1 MPFADNPFS
10 SKKMIDHNTVQQ
22 ILDTADIVDVVSDF
36 VALKRRGAN
45 WIGLCPFHND
55 RRPSFYVSR
64 AKGICKC
71 FACGEGGS
79 AVNFIMKH
87 EQLSYP
93 EALRYLA
100 RKYHIEIQEK
110 ELTDEEKQA
119 QTEREAMLMLN
130 EWACAY
136 FEKQLHET
144 QAGQEIGLSY
154 FRERGFNDVTIKE
167 YRLGY
172 SSEGYDDFYKAAVA
186 QGFNPKL
193 LFDTGLC
200 IPNERDEGGHDRF
213 RGRVMFPIMNIAGK
227 VIAFGGR
234 TLKKDKN
241 IAKYVNSPES
251 AIYSKRNVIYGLYQA
266 KREIS
271 KEDKCFIVEGYAD
284 VISMHQA
291 GFKNV
296 IASSGTALTEGHIQA
311 IRRFTSNVTEMFDG
325 DAAGIKAAIRGVDM
339 LLKEG
344 ISIKVLPLPPDDDPD
359 TFVRAHS
366 HTEVEEYIS
375 QNEADFIHFKSD
387 VVLKDAKNDPIKR
400 TAAITDVV
408 KSIALIPDE
417 IARMVYAKECSTLFG
432 FDEQTILRQIKQ
444 YRNKY
449 REQWRKERE
458 QQQAREQRL
467 NQQESNVAPVVPPL
481 DEDAPPPPPPEDFT
495 SETGPAITAPLPPRA
510 TGASDSVVVQE
521 REVIRLI
528 VNYGMCYLTDTEY
541 DDGTVRPTTVLEHIN
556 NVISLE
562 QIDFSD
568 PLYKHTFEVAKQY
581 IEPFYHDLEAFNIQL
596 EESTQQFVEQ
606 EMTEQDDEEPVA
618 LDSAALINAQL
629 HKEQAIRA
637 KANVK
642 AKNELMDYCC
652 GYLMK
657 VLCSIDDD
665 NVRQLACDLA
675 TDSLPQL
682 SKIHTQFA
690 VILEERDKLLSVVPE
705 RLYNWMNALIVQ
717 RINETQTRIASASAN
732 ELPQLM
738 EYLQNLYQSRH
749 DLANII
755 GNRVVNPK

>member
-1 MPFADNPFS
+1 
-10 SKKMIDHNTVQQ
+10 MIDHNTVQQ

-36 VALKRRGAN
+36 VALKKRGAN

-130 EWACAY
+130 EWACSY

-144 QAGQEIGLSY
+144 QAGQDIGLSY
-154 FRERGFNDVTIKE
+154 FKERGFNDATIKE
-167 YRLGY
+167 FRLGY
-172 SSEGYDDFYKAAVA
+172 SSEGYDDLYKAAVA

-193 LFDTGLC
+193 LFDVGLC
-200 IPNERDEGGHDRF
+200 IPDDRSGGHDRF

-234 TLKKDKN
+234 TLKKDKEV
-241 IAKYVNSPES
+241 AKYVNSPES
-251 AIYSKRNVIYGLYQA
+251 AIYSKRNVIFGLYQA

-271 KEDKCFIVEGYAD
+271 KADKCYIVEGYAD

-296 IASSGTALTEGHIQA
+296 IASSGTALTEGHIHA
-311 IRRFTSNVTEMFDG
+311 IRRFTNNVTEMFDG
-325 DAAGIKAAIRGVDM
+325 DAAGVKAAIRGVDL

-344 ISIKVLPLPPDDDPD
+344 MNIKVLPLPPEDDPD

-366 HTEVEEYIS
+366 YAEVEDYIEK
-375 QNEADFIHFKSD
+375 NEADFINFKSS

-417 IARMVYAKECSTLFG
+417 IARMVYAKECSNLFEM
-432 FDEQTILRQIKQ
+432 DEQTILRQIKQ

-449 REQWRKERE
+449 LEQWRKERQ
-458 QQQAREQRL
+458 QQQAREQRMAA
-467 NQQESNVAPVVPPL
+467 QSDHGVPPSPGL
-481 DEDAPPPPPPEDFT
+481 DDVPP
-495 SETGPAITAPLPPRA
+495 APLPDDFVPESEQVPAPRVSSRTSTA
-510 TGASDSVVVQE
+510 ISGVDVQE

-528 VNYGMCYLTDTEY
+528 VNYGMCYLTETEY
-541 DDGTVRPTTVLEHIN
+541 QDGTVRPTTVLEHIN
-556 NVISLE
+556 NEIHL
-562 QIDFSD
+562 DYMGFSD
-568 PLYKHTFEVAKQY
+568 PLYKRIFETALQY
-581 IEPFYHDLEAFNIQL
+581 IEPYYKDLEVFKAQL
-596 EESTQQFVEQ
+596 EERTREFIAE
-606 EMTEQDDEEPVA
+606 EMAAQDEVDPEA
-618 LDSAALINAQL
+618 LDSVALINAQER
-629 HKEQAIRA
+629 KEKAIEA
-637 KANVK
+637 KANAK
-642 AKNELMDYCC
+642 AKNELLEFNC
-652 GYLMK
+652 GYLVK
-657 VLCSIDDD
+657 ALCSIDDD
-665 NVRQLACDLA
+665 EMRQLACDLA
-675 TDSLPQL
+675 TDNMPQL
-682 SKIHTQFA
+682 SKIHTKYT
-690 VILEERDKLLSVVPE
+690 VIVEERDKLLNLVPE
-705 RLYNWMNALIVQ
+705 RINNWKNALLVL
-717 RINETQTRIASASAN
+717 RINELKSQIANAAPEEQPKLMQSLQ
-732 ELPQLM
+732 ELYKVRHQL
-738 EYLQNLYQSRH
+738 
-749 DLANII
+749 AAVI
-755 GNRVVNPK
+755 GDRVVNPI

>member
-1 MPFADNPFS
+1 
-10 SKKMIDHNTVQQ
+10 MIDHNTVQQ

-36 VALKRRGAN
+36 VTLKKRGAN

-64 AKGICKC
+64 SKGICKC

-130 EWACAY
+130 EWACSY
-136 FEKQLHET
+136 FEKQLHDT

-154 FRERGFNDVTIKE
+154 FRERGFNDATIKE
-167 YRLGY
+167 FRLGY

-200 IPNERDEGGHDRF
+200 IAERDGGRDRF

-251 AIYSKRNVIYGLYQA
+251 VIYSKRNVIYGLYQA

-296 IASSGTALTEGHIQA
+296 IASSGTALTEGHIHA

-344 ISIKVLPLPPDDDPD
+344 ISIKVLPLPPEDDPD

-366 HTEVEEYIS
+366 HTEVEEYIL
-375 QNEADFIHFKSD
+375 QNEADFIHFKSNI
-387 VVLKDAKNDPIKR
+387 VLKDAKNDPIKR

-417 IARMVYAKECSTLFG
+417 IARMVYAK
-432 FDEQTILRQIKQ
+432 QTILRQIKQ
-444 YRNKY
+444 YRGKY
-449 REQWRKERE
+449 LEQWRKERE
-458 QQQAREQRL
+458 QQQAREARM
-467 NQQESNVAPVVPPL
+467 NQASGDNTATQP
-481 DEDAPPPPPPEDFT
+481 APPDDMPPAPLPDDLFP
-495 SETGPAITAPLPPRA
+495 ETGPADTPPTTHHAPNVND
-510 TGASDSVVVQE
+510 GIVVQE

-541 DDGTVRPTTVLEHIN
+541 DDGSVRPTTVLEHIN
-556 NVISLE
+556 NEIFLE
-562 QIDFSD
+562 NMEFSD
-568 PLYKHTFEVAKQY
+568 PLYKRTFELALQY
-581 IEPFYHDLEAFNIQL
+581 VPQYYKDLEEFKKQL
-596 EESTQQFVEQ
+596 KESTNEYISQ
-606 EMTEQDDEEPVA
+606 EMATQDEVAPDA
-618 LDSAALINAQL
+618 LDSAALISAQER
-629 HKEQAIRA
+629 KEKEVLSRANVRA
-637 KANVK
+637 KQA
-642 AKNELMDYCC
+642 ETEFSSS
-652 GYLMK
+652 YLMK
-657 VLCSIDDD
+657 ALCSIDDD
-665 NVRQLACDLA
+665 DVRQLACDLA
-675 TDSLPQL
+675 TDNLPQL

-690 VILEERDKLLSVVPE
+690 VILEERDKLLSLVPD
-705 RLYNWMNALIVQ
+705 RLYNWKNALLVQ
-717 RINETQTRIASASAN
+717 AINVIKERISHASAE

-738 EYLQNLYQSRH
+738 EHLQKLYNVRH
-749 DLANII
+749 ELAAVI
-755 GNRVVNPK
+755 GDRVVNPN

>member
-1 MPFADNPFS
+1 
-10 SKKMIDHNTVQQ
+10 MIDHNTVQQ
-22 ILDTADIVDVVSDF
+22 ILDAADIVDVVSDF
-36 VALKRRGAN
+36 VSLKKRGAN

-119 QTEREAMLMLN
+119 QSEREAMLMLN

-144 QAGQEIGLSY
+144 QAGQEIGLAY
-154 FRERGFNDVTIKE
+154 FKERGFNDATIKE
-167 YRLGY
+167 FRLGY
-172 SSEGYDDFYKAAVA
+172 SSEGYDDLYKAAIA

-193 LFDTGLC
+193 LFDVGLC
-200 IPNERDEGGHDRF
+200 LPDDHGGHDRF

-234 TLKKDKN
+234 TLRKDKEV
-241 IAKYVNSPES
+241 AKYVNSPES
-251 AIYSKRNVIYGLYQA
+251 SIYSKRNVIYGLHQA

-296 IASSGTALTEGHIQA
+296 IASSGTALTEGHIHA

-344 ISIKVLPLPPDDDPD
+344 LNIKVLPLPPEDDPD

-366 HTEVEEYIS
+366 HTEVEDYIK
-375 QNEADFIHFKSD
+375 QNECDFINFKSG
-387 VVLKDAKNDPIKR
+387 VVLNDAQNDPIKR
-400 TAAITDVV
+400 SAAITDVV

-417 IARMVYAKECSTLFG
+417 IARMVYAKECSNLFG

-444 YRNKY
+444 HRNKY
-449 REQWRKERE
+449 IEQWHKERQ
-458 QQQAREQRL
+458 QQQAREQRQAA
-467 NQQESNVAPVVPPL
+467 QQTGGKSPAQQ
-481 DEDAPPPPPPEDFT
+481 PEPQYDT
-495 SETGPAITAPLPPRA
+495 PTLPP
-510 TGASDSVVVQE
+510 TLDDFVESDSTHGNGADNRDIAAHNGVDIQE

-528 VNYGMCYLTDTEY
+528 VNYGMCYLTDTQY
-541 DDGTVRPTTVLEHIN
+541 DDETVRPTTVLEYIN
-556 NVISLE
+556 NELLMD
-562 QIDFSD
+562 QMDFSNR
-568 PLYKHTFEVAKQY
+568 LYKRTFEIAKR
-581 IEPFYHDLEAFNIQL
+581 FD
-596 EESTQQFVEQ
+596 
-606 EMTEQDDEEPVA
+606 
-618 LDSAALINAQL
+618 IN
-629 HKEQAIRA
+629 
-637 KANVK
+637 
-642 AKNELMDYCC
+642 
-652 GYLMK
+652 
-657 VLCSIDDD
+657 
-665 NVRQLACDLA
+665 
-675 TDSLPQL
+675 
-682 SKIHTQFA
+682 
-690 VILEERDKLLSVVPE
+690 
-705 RLYNWMNALIVQ
+705 
-717 RINETQTRIASASAN
+717 
-732 ELPQLM
+732 
-738 EYLQNLYQSRH
+738 
-749 DLANII
+749 NII
-755 GNRVVNPK
+755 CRWKELIEND

>member
-1 MPFADNPFS
+1 
-10 SKKMIDHNTVQQ
+10 MIDHNTVQQ
-22 ILDTADIVDVVSDF
+22 ILDAADIVDVVSDF
-36 VALKRRGAN
+36 VSLKKRGAN

-119 QTEREAMLMLN
+119 QSEREAMLMLN

-154 FRERGFNDVTIKE
+154 FKERGFNDATIKE
-167 YRLGY
+167 FRLGY
-172 SSEGYDDFYKAAVA
+172 SSEGYDDLYKAAIA

-193 LFDTGLC
+193 LFDVGLC
-200 IPNERDEGGHDRF
+200 LPDDHGGHDRF

-234 TLKKDKN
+234 TLRKDKEV
-241 IAKYVNSPES
+241 AKYVNSPES
-251 AIYSKRNVIYGLYQA
+251 SIYSKRNVIYGLHQA

-296 IASSGTALTEGHIQA
+296 IASSGTALTEGHIHA

-344 ISIKVLPLPPDDDPD
+344 LNIKVLPLPPEDDPD

-366 HTEVEEYIS
+366 HTEVEDYIK
-375 QNEADFIHFKSD
+375 QNECDFINFKSG
-387 VVLKDAKNDPIKR
+387 VVLNDAQNDPIKR
-400 TAAITDVV
+400 SAAITDVV

-417 IARMVYAKECSTLFG
+417 IARMVYAKECSNLFG

-444 YRNKY
+444 HRNKY
-449 REQWRKERE
+449 IEQWHKERQ
-458 QQQAREQRL
+458 QQQAREQRQAA
-467 NQQESNVAPVVPPL
+467 QQAGGKSPAQQ
-481 DEDAPPPPPPEDFT
+481 PEPQYDT
-495 SETGPAITAPLPPRA
+495 PTLPP
-510 TGASDSVVVQE
+510 TPDDFVESDSTHGNGADNRDIAAHNGVDIQE

-528 VNYGMCYLTDTEY
+528 VNYGMCYLTDTQY
-541 DDGTVRPTTVLEHIN
+541 DDETVRPTTVLEYIN
-556 NVISLE
+556 NELLMD
-562 QIDFSD
+562 QMDFSNR
-568 PLYKHTFEVAKQY
+568 LYKRTFEIAKRFIDPY
-581 IEPFYHDLEAFNIQL
+581 YRDLASFNSQL
-596 EESTQQFVEQ
+596 EKDTREFISQ
-606 EMTEQDDEEPVA
+606 EMVQTDDQEPLE
-618 LDSAALINAQL
+618 LDSHSLIVAQEN
-629 HKEQAIRA
+629 KEKSIQA
-637 KANVK
+637 KANATAMK
-642 AKNELMDYCC
+642 KLMDFSSS
-652 GYLMK
+652 YLMK
-657 VLCSIDDD
+657 LLCSIDDD
-665 NVRQLACDLA
+665 QVRQLACELA
-675 TDSLPQL
+675 TDNLPQL
-682 SKIHTQFA
+682 SKIHTKYT
-690 VILEERDKLLSVVPE
+690 VIVEERDRLLSIVPE
-705 RLYNWMNALIVQ
+705 RLYNWKNALLIIK
-717 RINETQTRIASASAN
+717 INEVKAQIASAAADQ
-732 ELPQLM
+732 LPQLL
-738 EYLQNLYQSRH
+738 EHLQELYSVRH
-749 DLANII
+749 QLAAII
-755 GNRVVNPK
+755 GDRVVNPN

>member
-1 MPFADNPFS
+1 
-10 SKKMIDHNTVQQ
+10 MIDHNTVQQ
-22 ILDTADIVDVVSDF
+22 ILDAADIVDVVSDF
-36 VALKRRGAN
+36 VSLKKRGAN

-119 QTEREAMLMLN
+119 QSEREAMLMLN

-144 QAGQEIGLSY
+144 QAGQEIGLAY
-154 FRERGFNDVTIKE
+154 FKERGFNDATIKE
-167 YRLGY
+167 FRLGY
-172 SSEGYDDFYKAAVA
+172 SSEGYDDLYKAAIA

-193 LFDTGLC
+193 LFDVGLC
-200 IPNERDEGGHDRF
+200 LPDDHGGHDRF

-234 TLKKDKN
+234 TLRKDKEV
-241 IAKYVNSPES
+241 AKYVNSPES
-251 AIYSKRNVIYGLYQA
+251 SIYSKRNVIYGLHQA

-296 IASSGTALTEGHIQA
+296 IASSGTALTEGHIHA

-344 ISIKVLPLPPDDDPD
+344 LNIKVLPLPPEDDPD

-366 HTEVEEYIS
+366 HTEVEDYIK
-375 QNEADFIHFKSD
+375 QNECDFINFKSG
-387 VVLKDAKNDPIKR
+387 VVLNDAQNDPIKR
-400 TAAITDVV
+400 SAAITDVV

-417 IARMVYAKECSTLFG
+417 IARMVYAKECSNLFG

-444 YRNKY
+444 HRNKY
-449 REQWRKERE
+449 IEQWHKERQ
-458 QQQAREQRL
+458 QQQAREQRQAA
-467 NQQESNVAPVVPPL
+467 QQAGGKSPAQQ
-481 DEDAPPPPPPEDFT
+481 PEPQYDT
-495 SETGPAITAPLPPRA
+495 PTLPP
-510 TGASDSVVVQE
+510 TLDDFVESDSTHGNGADNRDIAAHNGVDIQE

-528 VNYGMCYLTDTEY
+528 VNYGMCYLIDTQY
-541 DDGTVRPTTVLEHIN
+541 DDDTVRPTTVLEYIN
-556 NVISLE
+556 NELLMD
-562 QIDFSD
+562 QMDFSNR
-568 PLYKHTFEVAKQY
+568 LYKRTFEIAKRFIDPY
-581 IEPFYHDLEAFNIQL
+581 YRDLASFNSQL
-596 EESTQQFVEQ
+596 EKDTREFISQ
-606 EMTEQDDEEPVA
+606 EMVQTDDQEPLE
-618 LDSAALINAQL
+618 LDSHSLIVAQEN
-629 HKEQAIRA
+629 KEKSIQA
-637 KANVK
+637 KANATAMK
-642 AKNELMDYCC
+642 KLMDFSSS
-652 GYLMK
+652 YLMK
-657 VLCSIDDD
+657 LLCSIDDD
-665 NVRQLACDLA
+665 QVRQLACELA
-675 TDSLPQL
+675 TDNLPQL
-682 SKIHTQFA
+682 SKIHTKYT
-690 VILEERDKLLSVVPE
+690 VIVEERDRLLSIVPE
-705 RLYNWMNALIVQ
+705 RLYNWKNALLIIK
-717 RINETQTRIASASAN
+717 INEVKAQIARAAADQ
-732 ELPQLM
+732 LPQLL
-738 EYLQNLYQSRH
+738 EHLQELYSVRH
-749 DLANII
+749 QLAAII
-755 GNRVVNPK
+755 GDRVVNPN

>member
-1 MPFADNPFS
+1 
-10 SKKMIDHNTVQQ
+10 MIDHNTVQQ
-22 ILDTADIVDVVSDF
+22 ILDAADIVDVVSDF
-36 VALKRRGAN
+36 VSLKKRGAN

-119 QTEREAMLMLN
+119 QSEREAMLMLN

-144 QAGQEIGLSY
+144 QAGQEIGLAY
-154 FRERGFNDVTIKE
+154 FKERGFNDATIKE
-167 YRLGY
+167 FRLGY
-172 SSEGYDDFYKAAVA
+172 SSEGYDDLYKAAIA

-193 LFDTGLC
+193 LFDVGLC
-200 IPNERDEGGHDRF
+200 LPDDHGGHDRF

-234 TLKKDKN
+234 TLRKDKEV
-241 IAKYVNSPES
+241 AKYVNSPES
-251 AIYSKRNVIYGLYQA
+251 SIYSKRNVIYGLHQA

-296 IASSGTALTEGHIQA
+296 IASSGTALTEGHIHA

-344 ISIKVLPLPPDDDPD
+344 LNIKVLPLPPEDDPD

-366 HTEVEEYIS
+366 HTEVE
-375 QNEADFIHFKSD
+375 DFINFKSG
-387 VVLKDAKNDPIKR
+387 VVLNDAQNDPIKR
-400 TAAITDVV
+400 SAAITDVV

-417 IARMVYAKECSTLFG
+417 IARMVYAKECSNLFG

-444 YRNKY
+444 HRNKY
-449 REQWRKERE
+449 IEQWHKERQ
-458 QQQAREQRL
+458 QQQAREQRQAA
-467 NQQESNVAPVVPPL
+467 QQAGGKSPAQQ
-481 DEDAPPPPPPEDFT
+481 PEPQYDT
-495 SETGPAITAPLPPRA
+495 PTLPP
-510 TGASDSVVVQE
+510 TLDDFVESDSTHGNGADNRDIAAHNGVDIQE

-528 VNYGMCYLTDTEY
+528 VNYGMCYLTDTQY
-541 DDGTVRPTTVLEHIN
+541 DDETVRPTTVLEYIN
-556 NVISLE
+556 NELLMD
-562 QIDFSD
+562 QMDFSNR
-568 PLYKHTFEVAKQY
+568 LYKRTFEIAKRFIDPY
-581 IEPFYHDLEAFNIQL
+581 YRDLASFNSQL
-596 EESTQQFVEQ
+596 EKDTREFISQ
-606 EMTEQDDEEPVA
+606 EMVQTDDQEPLE
-618 LDSAALINAQL
+618 LDSHSLIVAQEN
-629 HKEQAIRA
+629 KEKSIQA
-637 KANVK
+637 KANATAMK
-642 AKNELMDYCC
+642 KLMDFSSS
-652 GYLMK
+652 YLMK
-657 VLCSIDDD
+657 LLCSIDDD
-665 NVRQLACDLA
+665 QVRQLACELA
-675 TDSLPQL
+675 TDNLPQL
-682 SKIHTQFA
+682 SKIHTKYT
-690 VILEERDKLLSVVPE
+690 VIVEERDRLLSIVPE
-705 RLYNWMNALIVQ
+705 RLYNWKNALLIIK
-717 RINETQTRIASASAN
+717 INEVKAQIASAAADQ
-732 ELPQLM
+732 LPQLL
-738 EYLQNLYQSRH
+738 EHLQELYSVRH
-749 DLANII
+749 QLAAII
-755 GNRVVNPK
+755 GDRVVNPN

>member
-1 MPFADNPFS
+1 
-10 SKKMIDHNTVQQ
+10 MIDHSTVQQ
-22 ILDTADIVDVVSDF
+22 ILDAADIVDVVSDF
-36 VALKRRGAN
+36 VTLKKRGAN

-100 RKYHIEIQEK
+100 RKYHIEIHEK

-119 QTEREAMLMLN
+119 QSERESMLMLN

-144 QAGQEIGLSY
+144 QAGQDIGLAY
-154 FRERGFNDVTIKE
+154 FRERGFNEATIKE
-167 YRLGY
+167 FKLGY

-186 QGFNPKL
+186 QGFNPQL
-193 LFDTGLC
+193 LFDVGLC
-200 IPNERDEGGHDRF
+200 IPDDRGGHDRF
-213 RGRVMFPIMNIAGK
+213 RGRVMFPITNIAGK

-251 AIYSKRNVIYGLYQA
+251 VIYSKRDVIYGLSQA

-271 KEDKCFIVEGYAD
+271 KQDKCFIVEGYAD

-296 IASSGTALTEGHIQA
+296 IASSGTALTEGHIHA

-325 DAAGIKAAIRGVDM
+325 DAAGVKAAIRGVDM

-344 ISIKVLPLPPDDDPD
+344 LNIKVLPLPAEDDPD

-366 HTEVEEYIS
+366 HTEVEDYIA
-375 QNEADFIHFKSD
+375 QNETDFIHFKSS
-387 VVLKDAKNDPIKR
+387 VVLQDAHNDPIKR

-408 KSIALIPDE
+408 KSIAIIPDE
-417 IARMVYAKECSTLFG
+417 IARMVYAKECSNLFG
-432 FDEQTILRQIKQ
+432 MDEQTILRQIKH
-444 YRNKY
+444 YRGKY
-449 REQWRKERE
+449 VEQWRKERQ
-458 QQQAREQRL
+458 QQQAREQRM
-467 NQQESNVAPVVPPL
+467 NSGTTGGPSTATNADFQPTSDMPDPDIDVQGT
-481 DEDAPPPPPPEDFT
+481 PPPHPPVDQSTAGT
-495 SETGPAITAPLPPRA
+495 SQLDI
-510 TGASDSVVVQE
+510 QE
-521 REVIRLI
+521 REVIRLV

-541 DDGTVRPTTVLEHIN
+541 EDGTVRPTTVLEHIN
-556 NVISLE
+556 NELTLDQIS
-562 QIDFSD
+562 FND
-568 PLYKHTFEVAKQY
+568 PLYRLTFDIAKQF
-581 IEPFYHDLEAFNIQL
+581 IEPYYKDLEAFNKQL
-596 EESTQQFVEQ
+596 EEKSRQFIAQ
-606 EMTEQDDEEPVA
+606 EMEKPEDGESGA
-618 LDSAALINAQL
+618 LDGSALINAYERKQ
-629 HKEQAIRA
+629 KAVNARA
-637 KANVK
+637 AVK
-642 AKNELMDYCC
+642 AKNELMDFSSS
-652 GYLMK
+652 YLAK
-657 VLCSIDDD
+657 ILCSIDND

-675 TDSLPQL
+675 TDNLPQL

-690 VILEERDKLLSVVPE
+690 VIVEERDKLLTLVPE
-705 RLYNWMNALIVQ
+705 RLYNWKNAIIVT
-717 RINETQTRIASASAN
+717 RINRLKAMIAQAN
-732 ELPQLM
+732 SESLPQLM
-738 EYLQNLYQSRH
+738 EQLQELYTVRH
-749 DLANII
+749 QLAAII
-755 GNRVVNPK
+755 GDRVVNPN

>member
-1 MPFADNPFS
+1 
-10 SKKMIDHNTVQQ
+10 MIDHNTVQQ
-22 ILDTADIVDVVSDF
+22 ILDAADIVDVVSDF
-36 VALKRRGAN
+36 VSLKKRGAN

-119 QTEREAMLMLN
+119 QSEREAMLMLN

-144 QAGQEIGLSY
+144 QAGQEIGLAY
-154 FRERGFNDVTIKE
+154 FKERGFNDATIKE
-167 YRLGY
+167 FRLGY
-172 SSEGYDDFYKAAVA
+172 SSEGYDDLYKAAIA

-193 LFDTGLC
+193 LFDVGLC
-200 IPNERDEGGHDRF
+200 LPDDHGGHDRF

-234 TLKKDKN
+234 TLRKDKEV
-241 IAKYVNSPES
+241 AKYVNSPES
-251 AIYSKRNVIYGLYQA
+251 SIYSKRNVIYGLHQA

-296 IASSGTALTEGHIQA
+296 IASSGTALTEGHIHA

-344 ISIKVLPLPPDDDPD
+344 LNIKVLPLPPEDDPD

-366 HTEVEEYIS
+366 HTEVEDYIK
-375 QNEADFIHFKSD
+375 QNECDFINFKSG
-387 VVLKDAKNDPIKR
+387 VVLNDAQNDPIKR
-400 TAAITDVV
+400 SAAITDVV

-417 IARMVYAKECSTLFG
+417 IARMVYAKECSNLFG

-444 YRNKY
+444 HRNKY
-449 REQWRKERE
+449 IEQWHKERQ
-458 QQQAREQRL
+458 QQQAREQRQAA
-467 NQQESNVAPVVPPL
+467 QQAGGKSPAQQ
-481 DEDAPPPPPPEDFT
+481 PEPQYDT
-495 SETGPAITAPLPPRA
+495 PTLPP
-510 TGASDSVVVQE
+510 TPDDFVESDSTHGNGADNRDIAAHNGVDIQE

-528 VNYGMCYLTDTEY
+528 VNYGMCYLTDTQY
-541 DDGTVRPTTVLEHIN
+541 DDETVRPTTVLEYIN
-556 NVISLE
+556 NELLMD
-562 QIDFSD
+562 QMDFSNR
-568 PLYKHTFEVAKQY
+568 LYKRTFEIAKRFIDPY
-581 IEPFYHDLEAFNIQL
+581 YRDLASFNSQL
-596 EESTQQFVEQ
+596 EKDTREFISQ
-606 EMTEQDDEEPVA
+606 EMVQTDDQEPLE
-618 LDSAALINAQL
+618 LDSHSLIVAQEN
-629 HKEQAIRA
+629 KEKSIQA
-637 KANVK
+637 KANATAMK
-642 AKNELMDYCC
+642 KLMDFSSS
-652 GYLMK
+652 YLMK
-657 VLCSIDDD
+657 LLCSIDDD
-665 NVRQLACDLA
+665 QVRQLACELA
-675 TDSLPQL
+675 TDNLPQL
-682 SKIHTQFA
+682 SKIHTKYT
-690 VILEERDKLLSVVPE
+690 VIVEERDRLRSIVPE
-705 RLYNWMNALIVQ
+705 RLYNWKNALLIIK
-717 RINETQTRIASASAN
+717 INEVKAQIASAAADQ
-732 ELPQLM
+732 LPQLL
-738 EYLQNLYQSRH
+738 ERLQELYSVRH
-749 DLANII
+749 QLAAII
-755 GNRVVNPK
+755 GDRVVNPN

>member
-1 MPFADNPFS
+1 
-10 SKKMIDHNTVQQ
+10 MIDHNTVQQ

-36 VALKRRGAN
+36 VTLKKRGAN

-64 AKGICKC
+64 SKGICKC

-130 EWACAY
+130 EWACSY
-136 FEKQLHET
+136 FEKQLHDT

-154 FRERGFNDVTIKE
+154 FRERGFNDATIKE
-167 YRLGY
+167 FRLGY

-200 IPNERDEGGHDRF
+200 IAERDGGRDRF

-251 AIYSKRNVIYGLYQA
+251 VIYSKRNVIYGLYQA

-296 IASSGTALTEGHIQA
+296 IASSGTALTEGHIHA

-344 ISIKVLPLPPDDDPD
+344 ISIKVLPLPPEDDPD

-366 HTEVEEYIS
+366 HTEVEEYIL
-375 QNEADFIHFKSD
+375 QNEADFIHFKSNI
-387 VVLKDAKNDPIKR
+387 VLKDAKNDPIKR

-444 YRNKY
+444 YRGKY
-449 REQWRKERE
+449 LEQWRKERE
-458 QQQAREQRL
+458 QQQAREQRMSQAA
-467 NQQESNVAPVVPPL
+467 NENAPGPLPPV
-481 DEDAPPPPPPEDFT
+481 DDMPPAPMPDDLFP
-495 SETGPAITAPLPPRA
+495 ETGPADTPPTSHHTANVND
-510 TGASDSVVVQE
+510 GIVVQE

-541 DDGTVRPTTVLEHIN
+541 DDGSVRPTTVLEHIN
-556 NVISLE
+556 NEIFLE
-562 QIDFSD
+562 NMEFSD
-568 PLYKHTFEVAKQY
+568 PLYKRTFELALQY
-581 IEPFYHDLEAFNIQL
+581 VPQYYKDLEEFKKQL
-596 EESTQQFVEQ
+596 KESTNEYISQ
-606 EMTEQDDEEPVA
+606 EMATQDEVAPDA
-618 LDSAALINAQL
+618 LDSAALISAQER
-629 HKEQAIRA
+629 KEKEVLSRANVRA
-637 KANVK
+637 KQA
-642 AKNELMDYCC
+642 ETEFSSS
-652 GYLMK
+652 YLMK
-657 VLCSIDDD
+657 ALCSIDDD
-665 NVRQLACDLA
+665 DVRQLACDLA
-675 TDSLPQL
+675 TDNLPQL

-690 VILEERDKLLSVVPE
+690 VILEERDKLLSLVPD
-705 RLYNWMNALIVQ
+705 RLYNWKNALLVQ
-717 RINETQTRIASASAN
+717 AINVIKERISHASAE

-738 EYLQNLYQSRH
+738 EHLQKLYNVRH
-749 DLANII
+749 ELAAVI
-755 GNRVVNPK
+755 GDRVVNPN

>member
-1 MPFADNPFS
+1 
-10 SKKMIDHNTVQQ
+10 MIDHNTVQQ
-22 ILDTADIVDVVSDF
+22 ILDAADIVDVVSDF
-36 VALKRRGAN
+36 VSLKKRGAN

-119 QTEREAMLMLN
+119 QSEREAMLMLN

-144 QAGQEIGLSY
+144 QAGQEIGLAY
-154 FRERGFNDVTIKE
+154 FKERGFNDATIKE
-167 YRLGY
+167 FRLGY
-172 SSEGYDDFYKAAVA
+172 SSEGYDDLYKAAIA

-193 LFDTGLC
+193 LFDVGLC
-200 IPNERDEGGHDRF
+200 LPDDHGGHDRF

-234 TLKKDKN
+234 TLRKDKEV
-241 IAKYVNSPES
+241 AKYVNSPES
-251 AIYSKRNVIYGLYQA
+251 SIYSKRNVIYGLHQA

-296 IASSGTALTEGHIQA
+296 IASSGTALTEGHIHA

-344 ISIKVLPLPPDDDPD
+344 LNIKVLPLPPEDDPD

-366 HTEVEEYIS
+366 HTEVEDYIK
-375 QNEADFIHFKSD
+375 QNECDFINFKSG
-387 VVLKDAKNDPIKR
+387 VVLNDAQNDPIKR
-400 TAAITDVV
+400 SAAITDVV

-417 IARMVYAKECSTLFG
+417 IARMVYAKECSNLFG

-444 YRNKY
+444 HRNKY
-449 REQWRKERE
+449 IEQWHKERQ
-458 QQQAREQRL
+458 QQQAREQRQAA
-467 NQQESNVAPVVPPL
+467 QQAGGKSPAQQ
-481 DEDAPPPPPPEDFT
+481 PEPQYDT
-495 SETGPAITAPLPPRA
+495 PTLPP
-510 TGASDSVVVQE
+510 TPDDFVESDSTHGNGADNRDIAAHNGVDIQE

-528 VNYGMCYLTDTEY
+528 VNYGMCYLTDTQY
-541 DDGTVRPTTVLEHIN
+541 DDETVRPTTVLEYIN
-556 NVISLE
+556 NELLMD
-562 QIDFSD
+562 QMDFSNR
-568 PLYKHTFEVAKQY
+568 LYKRTFEIAKRFIDPY
-581 IEPFYHDLEAFNIQL
+581 YRDLASFNSQL
-596 EESTQQFVEQ
+596 EKDTRDFISQ
-606 EMTEQDDEEPVA
+606 EMVQTDDQEPLE
-618 LDSAALINAQL
+618 LDSHSLIVAQEN
-629 HKEQAIRA
+629 KEKSIQA
-637 KANVK
+637 KANATAMK
-642 AKNELMDYCC
+642 KLMDFSSS
-652 GYLMK
+652 YLMK
-657 VLCSIDDD
+657 LLCSIDDD
-665 NVRQLACDLA
+665 QVRQLACELA
-675 TDSLPQL
+675 TDNLPQL
-682 SKIHTQFA
+682 SKIHTKYT
-690 VILEERDKLLSVVPE
+690 VIVEERDRLLSIVPE
-705 RLYNWMNALIVQ
+705 RLYNWKNALLIIK
-717 RINETQTRIASASAN
+717 INEVKAQIASAAADQ
-732 ELPQLM
+732 LPQLL
-738 EYLQNLYQSRH
+738 EHLQELYSVRH
-749 DLANII
+749 QLAAII
-755 GNRVVNPK
+755 GDRVVNPN

>member
-1 MPFADNPFS
+1 
-10 SKKMIDHNTVQQ
+10 MIDHNTVQQ
-22 ILDTADIVDVVSDF
+22 ILDAADIVDVVSDF
-36 VALKRRGAN
+36 VSLKKRGAN

-119 QTEREAMLMLN
+119 QSEREAMLMLN

-144 QAGQEIGLSY
+144 QAGQEIGLAY
-154 FRERGFNDVTIKE
+154 FKERGFNDATIKE
-167 YRLGY
+167 FRLGY
-172 SSEGYDDFYKAAVA
+172 SSEGYDDLYKAAIA

-193 LFDTGLC
+193 LFDVGLC
-200 IPNERDEGGHDRF
+200 LPDDHGGHDRF

-234 TLKKDKN
+234 TLRKDKEV
-241 IAKYVNSPES
+241 AKYVNSPES
-251 AIYSKRNVIYGLYQA
+251 SIYSKRNVIYGLHQA

-296 IASSGTALTEGHIQA
+296 IASSGTALTEGHIHA

-344 ISIKVLPLPPDDDPD
+344 LNIKVLPLPPEDDPD

-366 HTEVEEYIS
+366 HTEVEDYIK
-375 QNEADFIHFKSD
+375 QNECDFINFKSG
-387 VVLKDAKNDPIKR
+387 VVLNDAQNDPIKR
-400 TAAITDVV
+400 SAAITDVV

-417 IARMVYAKECSTLFG
+417 IARMVYAKECSNLFG

-444 YRNKY
+444 HRNKY
-449 REQWRKERE
+449 IEQWHKERQ
-458 QQQAREQRL
+458 QQQAREQRQAA
-467 NQQESNVAPVVPPL
+467 QQAGGKSPAQQ
-481 DEDAPPPPPPEDFT
+481 PEPQYDT
-495 SETGPAITAPLPPRA
+495 PTLPP
-510 TGASDSVVVQE
+510 TPDDFVESDSTHGNGADNRDIAAHNGVDIQE

-528 VNYGMCYLTDTEY
+528 VNYGMCYLTDTQY
-541 DDGTVRPTTVLEHIN
+541 DDETVRPTTVLEYIN
-556 NVISLE
+556 NELLMD
-562 QIDFSD
+562 QMDFSNR
-568 PLYKHTFEVAKQY
+568 LYKRTFEIAKRFIDPY
-581 IEPFYHDLEAFNIQL
+581 YHDLASFNSQL
-596 EESTQQFVEQ
+596 EKDTREFISQ
-606 EMTEQDDEEPVA
+606 EMVQTDDQEPLE
-618 LDSAALINAQL
+618 LDSHSLIVAQEN
-629 HKEQAIRA
+629 KEKSIQA
-637 KANVK
+637 KANATAMK
-642 AKNELMDYCC
+642 KLMDFSSS
-652 GYLMK
+652 YLMK
-657 VLCSIDDD
+657 LLCSIDDD
-665 NVRQLACDLA
+665 QVRQLACELA
-675 TDSLPQL
+675 TDNLPQL
-682 SKIHTQFA
+682 SKIHTKYT
-690 VILEERDKLLSVVPE
+690 VIVEERDRLLSIVPE
-705 RLYNWMNALIVQ
+705 RLYNWKNALLIIK
-717 RINETQTRIASASAN
+717 INEVKAQIASAAADQ
-732 ELPQLM
+732 LPQLL
-738 EYLQNLYQSRH
+738 EHLQELYSVRH
-749 DLANII
+749 QLAAII
-755 GNRVVNPK
+755 GDRVVNPN

>member
-1 MPFADNPFS
+1 
-10 SKKMIDHNTVQQ
+10 MIDHNTVQQ
-22 ILDTADIVDVVSDF
+22 ILDAADIVDVVSDF
-36 VALKRRGAN
+36 VSLKKRGAN

-119 QTEREAMLMLN
+119 QSEREAMLMLN

-144 QAGQEIGLSY
+144 QAGQEIGLAY
-154 FRERGFNDVTIKE
+154 FKERGFNDATIKE
-167 YRLGY
+167 FRLGY
-172 SSEGYDDFYKAAVA
+172 SSEGYDDLYKAAIA

-193 LFDTGLC
+193 LFDVGLC
-200 IPNERDEGGHDRF
+200 LPDDHGGHDRF

-234 TLKKDKN
+234 TLRKDKEV
-241 IAKYVNSPES
+241 AKYVNSPES
-251 AIYSKRNVIYGLYQA
+251 SIYSKRNVIYGLHQA

-296 IASSGTALTEGHIQA
+296 IASSGTALTEGHIHA

-344 ISIKVLPLPPDDDPD
+344 LNIKVLPLPPEDDPD

-366 HTEVEEYIS
+366 HTEVEDYIK
-375 QNEADFIHFKSD
+375 QNECDFINFKSG
-387 VVLKDAKNDPIKR
+387 VVLNDAQNDPIKR
-400 TAAITDVV
+400 SAAITDVV

-417 IARMVYAKECSTLFG
+417 IARMVYAKECSNLFG

-444 YRNKY
+444 HRNKY
-449 REQWRKERE
+449 IEQWHKERQ
-458 QQQAREQRL
+458 QQQAREQRQAA
-467 NQQESNVAPVVPPL
+467 QQAGGKSPAQQ
-481 DEDAPPPPPPEDFT
+481 PEPQYDT
-495 SETGPAITAPLPPRA
+495 PTLPP
-510 TGASDSVVVQE
+510 TPDDFVESDSTHGNGADNRDIAAHNGVDIQE

-528 VNYGMCYLTDTEY
+528 VNYGMCYLIDTQY
-541 DDGTVRPTTVLEHIN
+541 DDDTVRPTTVLEYIN
-556 NVISLE
+556 NELLMD
-562 QIDFSD
+562 QMDFSNR
-568 PLYKHTFEVAKQY
+568 LYKRTFEIAKRFIDPY
-581 IEPFYHDLEAFNIQL
+581 YRDLASFNSQL
-596 EESTQQFVEQ
+596 EKDTREFISQ
-606 EMTEQDDEEPVA
+606 EMVQTDDQEPLE
-618 LDSAALINAQL
+618 LDSHSLIVAQEN
-629 HKEQAIRA
+629 KEKSIQA
-637 KANVK
+637 KANATAMK
-642 AKNELMDYCC
+642 KLMDFSSS
-652 GYLMK
+652 YLMK
-657 VLCSIDDD
+657 LLCSIDDD
-665 NVRQLACDLA
+665 QVRQLACELA
-675 TDSLPQL
+675 TDNLPQL
-682 SKIHTQFA
+682 SKIHTKYT
-690 VILEERDKLLSVVPE
+690 VIVEERDRLLSIVPE
-705 RLYNWMNALIVQ
+705 RLYNWKNALLIIK
-717 RINETQTRIASASAN
+717 INEVKAQIASAAADQ
-732 ELPQLM
+732 LPQLL
-738 EYLQNLYQSRH
+738 EHLQELYSVRH
-749 DLANII
+749 QLAAII
-755 GNRVVNPK
+755 GDRVVNPN

>member
-1 MPFADNPFS
+1 
-10 SKKMIDHNTVQQ
+10 MIDHNTVQQ

-154 FRERGFNDVTIKE
+154 FRERGFNDATIRE
-167 YRLGY
+167 FRLGY

-200 IPNERDEGGHDRF
+200 IADDRGGGRDRF
-213 RGRVMFPIMNIAGK
+213 RGRVMFPITNIAGK

-251 AIYSKRNVIYGLYQA
+251 AIYSKRNVIYGLSQA

-271 KEDKCFIVEGYAD
+271 KQDKCYIVEGYAD

-296 IASSGTALTEGHIQA
+296 IASSGTALTEGHIHA

-344 ISIKVLPLPPDDDPD
+344 ISIKVLPLPPEDDPD

-366 HTEVEEYIS
+366 HSEVEEYIA
-375 QNEADFIHFKSD
+375 QNEADFINFKSSI
-387 VVLKDAKNDPIKR
+387 VLKDAQNDPIKR

-444 YRNKY
+444 YRGKY
-449 REQWRKERE
+449 LEQWRKERT
-458 QQQAREQRL
+458 QQQEREQRL
-467 NQQESNVAPVVPPL
+467 ANQQSGPAPAPAIDETAPAPL
-481 DEDAPPPPPPEDFT
+481 PEDFPPDFEPIE
-495 SETGPAITAPLPPRA
+495 SMPKSPQPAARSTMAVNNVL
-510 TGASDSVVVQE
+510 VQE

-541 DDGTVRPTTVLEHIN
+541 NDGTVRPSTVLEHIN
-556 NVISLE
+556 NEIVLDQMS
-562 QIDFSD
+562 FSD
-568 PLYKHTFEVAKQY
+568 PLYRHTFEIALQY
-581 IEPFYHDLEAFNIQL
+581 IAPYYQDLAKFQAEQEVL
-596 EESTQQFVEQ
+596 TQQFIDK
-606 EMTEQDDEEPVA
+606 EMAEQDNAEPEA
-618 LDSAALINAQL
+618 YDSATLIDAQER
-629 HKEQAIRA
+629 KEKEIQAR
-637 KANVK
+637 ANVI
-642 AKNELMDYCC
+642 AKNSLDDFSSS
-652 GYLMK
+652 YLMK
-657 VLCSIDDD
+657 VLCSIDEDD
-665 NVRQLACDLA
+665 VRQLACELA
-675 TDSLPQL
+675 TDNMPQL
-682 SKIHTQFA
+682 SKIHTQYA
-690 VILEERDKLLSVVPE
+690 VILEERDKLLSLVPD
-705 RLYNWMNALIVQ
+705 RLYNWKNALLVQ
-717 RINETQTRIASASAN
+717 RIDETKSRIAHASAE

-738 EYLQNLYQSRH
+738 EHLQQLYSVRH
-749 DLANII
+749 QLAAII
-755 GNRVVNPK
+755 GDRVVNPN

>member
-1 MPFADNPFS
+1 
-10 SKKMIDHNTVQQ
+10 MIDHNTVQQ
-22 ILDTADIVDVVSDF
+22 ILDAADIVDVVSDF
-36 VALKRRGAN
+36 VSLKKRGAN

-119 QTEREAMLMLN
+119 QSEREAMLMLN

-154 FRERGFNDVTIKE
+154 FKERGFNDATIKE
-167 YRLGY
+167 FRLGY
-172 SSEGYDDFYKAAVA
+172 SSEGYDDLYKAAIA

-193 LFDTGLC
+193 LFDVGLC
-200 IPNERDEGGHDRF
+200 LPDDHGGHDRF

-234 TLKKDKN
+234 TLRKDKEV
-241 IAKYVNSPES
+241 AKYVNSPES
-251 AIYSKRNVIYGLYQA
+251 SIYSKRNVIYGLHQA

-296 IASSGTALTEGHIQA
+296 IASSGTALTEGHIHA

-344 ISIKVLPLPPDDDPD
+344 LNIKVLPLPPEDDPD

-366 HTEVEEYIS
+366 HTEVEDYIK
-375 QNEADFIHFKSD
+375 QNECDFINFKSG
-387 VVLKDAKNDPIKR
+387 VVLNDAQNDPIKR
-400 TAAITDVV
+400 SAAITDVV

-417 IARMVYAKECSTLFG
+417 IARMVYAKECSNLFG

-444 YRNKY
+444 HRNKY
-449 REQWRKERE
+449 IEQWHKERQ
-458 QQQAREQRL
+458 QQQAREQRQAA
-467 NQQESNVAPVVPPL
+467 QQAGGKSPAQQ
-481 DEDAPPPPPPEDFT
+481 PEPQYDT
-495 SETGPAITAPLPPRA
+495 PTLPP
-510 TGASDSVVVQE
+510 TLDDFVESDSTHGNGADNRDIAAHNGVDIQE

-528 VNYGMCYLTDTEY
+528 VNYGMCYLTDTQY
-541 DDGTVRPTTVLEHIN
+541 DDETVRPTTVLEYIN
-556 NVISLE
+556 NELLMD
-562 QIDFSD
+562 QMDFSNR
-568 PLYKHTFEVAKQY
+568 LYKRTFEIAKRFIDPY
-581 IEPFYHDLEAFNIQL
+581 YRDLASFNSQL
-596 EESTQQFVEQ
+596 EKDTRDFISQ
-606 EMTEQDDEEPVA
+606 EMVQTDDQEPLE
-618 LDSAALINAQL
+618 LDSHSLIVAQEN
-629 HKEQAIRA
+629 KEKSIQA
-637 KANVK
+637 KANATAMK
-642 AKNELMDYCC
+642 KLMDFSSS
-652 GYLMK
+652 YLMK
-657 VLCSIDDD
+657 LLCSIDDD
-665 NVRQLACDLA
+665 QVRQLACELA
-675 TDSLPQL
+675 TDNLPQL
-682 SKIHTQFA
+682 SKIHTKYT
-690 VILEERDKLLSVVPE
+690 VIVEERDRLLSIVPE
-705 RLYNWMNALIVQ
+705 RLYNWKNALLIIK
-717 RINETQTRIASASAN
+717 INEVKAQIASAAADQ
-732 ELPQLM
+732 LPQLL
-738 EYLQNLYQSRH
+738 EHLQELYSVRH
-749 DLANII
+749 QLAAII
-755 GNRVVNPK
+755 GDRVVNPN

>member
-1 MPFADNPFS
+1 
-10 SKKMIDHNTVQQ
+10 MIDHNTVQQ
-22 ILDTADIVDVVSDF
+22 ILDAADIVDVVSDF
-36 VALKRRGAN
+36 VSLKKRGAN

-119 QTEREAMLMLN
+119 QSEREAMLMLN

-144 QAGQEIGLSY
+144 QAGQEIGLAY
-154 FRERGFNDVTIKE
+154 FKERGFNDATIKE
-167 YRLGY
+167 FRLGY
-172 SSEGYDDFYKAAVA
+172 SSEGYDDLYKAAIA

-193 LFDTGLC
+193 LFDVGLC
-200 IPNERDEGGHDRF
+200 LPDDHGGHDRF

-234 TLKKDKN
+234 TLRKDKEV
-241 IAKYVNSPES
+241 AKYVNSPES
-251 AIYSKRNVIYGLYQA
+251 SIYSKRNVIYGLHQA

-296 IASSGTALTEGHIQA
+296 IASSGTALTEGHIHA

-344 ISIKVLPLPPDDDPD
+344 LNIKVLPLPPEDDPD

-366 HTEVEEYIS
+366 HTEVEDYIK
-375 QNEADFIHFKSD
+375 QNECDFINFKSG
-387 VVLKDAKNDPIKR
+387 VVLNDAQNDPIKR
-400 TAAITDVV
+400 SAAITDVV

-417 IARMVYAKECSTLFG
+417 IARMVYAKECSNLFG

-444 YRNKY
+444 HRNKY
-449 REQWRKERE
+449 IEQWHKERQ
-458 QQQAREQRL
+458 QQQAREQRQAA
-467 NQQESNVAPVVPPL
+467 QQAGGKSPAQQ
-481 DEDAPPPPPPEDFT
+481 PEPQYDT
-495 SETGPAITAPLPPRA
+495 PTLPP
-510 TGASDSVVVQE
+510 TLDDFVESDSTHGNGADNRDIAAHNGVDIQE

-528 VNYGMCYLTDTEY
+528 VNYGMCYLIDTQY
-541 DDGTVRPTTVLEHIN
+541 DDETVRPTTVLEYIN
-556 NVISLE
+556 NELLMD
-562 QIDFSD
+562 QMDFSNR
-568 PLYKHTFEVAKQY
+568 LYKRTFEIAKRFIDPY
-581 IEPFYHDLEAFNIQL
+581 YRDLASFNSQL
-596 EESTQQFVEQ
+596 EKDTREFISQ
-606 EMTEQDDEEPVA
+606 EMVQTDDQEPLE
-618 LDSAALINAQL
+618 LDSHSLIVAQEN
-629 HKEQAIRA
+629 KEKSIQA
-637 KANVK
+637 KANATAMK
-642 AKNELMDYCC
+642 KWMDFSSS
-652 GYLMK
+652 YLMK
-657 VLCSIDDD
+657 LLCSIDDD
-665 NVRQLACDLA
+665 QVRQLACELA
-675 TDSLPQL
+675 TDNLPQL
-682 SKIHTQFA
+682 SKIHTKYT
-690 VILEERDKLLSVVPE
+690 VIIEERDRLLNIVPE
-705 RLYNWMNALIVQ
+705 RLYNWKNALLIIK
-717 RINETQTRIASASAN
+717 INEVKAQIARAAADQ
-732 ELPQLM
+732 LPQLL
-738 EYLQNLYQSRH
+738 EHLQELYSVRH
-749 DLANII
+749 QLAAII
-755 GNRVVNPK
+755 GDRVVNPN